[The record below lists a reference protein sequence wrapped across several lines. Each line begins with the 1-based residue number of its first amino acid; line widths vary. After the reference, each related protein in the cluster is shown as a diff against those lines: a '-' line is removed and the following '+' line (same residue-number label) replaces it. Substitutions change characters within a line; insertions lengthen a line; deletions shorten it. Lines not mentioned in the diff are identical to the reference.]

1 MSAQHTTN
9 LSAPPRPGPQSG
21 AALTGLEKLLLLV
34 PLLGGLFF
42 GLLPLLAPKL
52 LAQISAAPGN
62 DPYIY
67 RLAGA
72 ATLGYAV
79 ALIMAIIGGQWLPS
93 RIVVIATLTF
103 NIASIFAIAMTLLAG
118 AAAWI
123 VYAILVASITI
134 TAITVWML
142 YRHRPAPAVT
152 PDVAPWLV
160 WLVRLLMVIAT
171 LVGVSVLFAPALFA
185 QVFGLAGTDT
195 FLYRQAGAATL
206 GYGVMGLFQLRSPSW
221 QQWRLPSVMSLV
233 FNGLSFLVSI
243 LAVINGEALPLAYI
257 IAAASLAATIGS
269 FLALFRQGK

>member
-1 MSAQHTTN
+1 MSTQRTMN
-9 LSAPPRPGPQSG
+9 MSSMSRPDSQSG
-21 AALTGLEKLLLLV
+21 ATLTGLEKLLLVV

-42 GLLPLLAPKL
+42 GLMPLLAPKL

-72 ATLGYAV
+72 ATLGYAI
-79 ALIMAIIGGQWLPS
+79 ALIMAIIGGQWLPA

-103 NIASIFAIAMTLLAG
+103 NLASIFAIAMTILGG

-134 TAITVWML
+134 TAITAWML

-171 LVGVSVLFAPALFA
+171 LVGASVLFVPTLFA
-185 QVFGLAGTDT
+185 QIFGLAGTDL

-206 GYGVMGLFQLRSPSW
+206 GYGVMGFFQLRSPSW
-221 QQWRLPSVMSLV
+221 EQWRLPSVMSLV
-233 FNGLSFLVSI
+233 FNGVSFIVSV

-257 IAAASLAATIGS
+257 ILAASLVATSGS
-269 FLALFRQGK
+269 FLAVQRQGK

>member
-1 MSAQHTTN
+1 MSAQHTMN
-9 LSAPPRPGPQSG
+9 ISSMSNSDSQSSVV
-21 AALTGLEKLLLLV
+21 LTGLEKLLLIV

-42 GLLPLLAPKL
+42 GLMPLLAPTL
-52 LAQISAAPGN
+52 LAQISNAPGN

-72 ATLGYAV
+72 ATLGYAI
-79 ALIMAIIGGQWLPS
+79 ALIMAIMGGKWLPA

-103 NIASIFAIAMTLLAG
+103 NIASLYAIVMTILAG
-118 AAAWI
+118 DAAWI
-123 VYAILVASITI
+123 VYAILVASISI
-134 TAITVWML
+134 TAITAWLL

-171 LVGVSVLFAPALFA
+171 LVGASVLFAPTLFA
-185 QVFGLAGTDT
+185 QVFGLAGTDI

-206 GYGVMGLFQLRSPSW
+206 GYGVMGFFQLRSPSW

-233 FNGLSFLVSI
+233 FNGVSFLISV
-243 LAVINGEALPLAYI
+243 LAVVNGEALPLAYI
-257 IAAASLAATIGS
+257 ITAASLAATVGS
-269 FLALFRQGK
+269 FLALQRQGK